1 MVATLWA
8 CSSENSDDTTDPET
22 GDVIQGTRLTHVPRQ
37 YLQSARVSKSWYE
50 GRGQGRVVTR
60 HMVMIGGLPHDNDW
74 SVGYEPAS
82 YEEVQPED
90 KIRWPDARGVLVSGK
105 VVTKTDTSLVE
116 EILNLEF
123 EKSKSHSKIV
133 DCLFLSQKFTFCV
146 IRLFSN

>member
-1 MVATLWA
+1 MHF
-8 CSSENSDDTTDPET
+8 PKM
-22 GDVIQGTRLTHVPRQ
+22 
-37 YLQSARVSKSWYE
+37 SKSWYE

-116 EILNLEF
+116 EIQNLQRIF
-123 EKSKSHSKIV
+123 ENLTHPLKI
-133 DCLFLSQKFTFCV
+133 CKIRSTFYILRHRLS
-146 IRLFSN
+146 SN